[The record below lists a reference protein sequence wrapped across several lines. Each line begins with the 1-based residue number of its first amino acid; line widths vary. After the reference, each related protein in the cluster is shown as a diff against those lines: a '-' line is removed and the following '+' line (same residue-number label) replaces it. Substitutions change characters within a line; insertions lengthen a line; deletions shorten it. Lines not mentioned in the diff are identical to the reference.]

1 MALSQ
6 DLRSRVV
13 AMVEAGASRRAAG
26 RHFGV
31 SARTA
36 VRIVKNY
43 ETRGHFGDKVRKKRG
58 RRLDAWRE
66 EIVAWVAAEPD
77 LTLEEISDLLEALH
91 GVKAPISTVDDWLK
105 AEGISFKKNR
115 ARRRTGAGRREAGP
129 RGVAAPAGLAQ
140 RSS

>member
-6 DLRSRVV
+6 DLRLRLV

-43 ETRGHFGDKVRKKRG
+43 ETYGHVGDKPRKKRR

-66 EIVAWVAAEPD
+66 EIVAWVEAEPD
-77 LTLEEISDLLEALH
+77 MTLEEISDRLERQH
-91 GVKAPISTVDDWLK
+91 GITAPVSTVDDWLR
-105 AEGISFKKNR
+105 AEGFSFKKNR
-115 ARRRTGAGRREAGP
+115 TRRRTGAGRREEGP
-129 RGVAAPAGLAQ
+129 CGMAAPTGLA
-140 RSS
+140 RRPS